1 MADKLPQDPTLNRK
15 MKWEEEKAQV
25 QYDIE
30 RKTLL
35 RLIHVV
41 MTRNKDL
48 YDINA
53 ERHRYHKG

>member
-1 MADKLPQDPTLNRK
+1 MADKLTPENPNQRR
-15 MKWEEEKAQV
+15 MKWEEEKAKV
-25 QYDIE
+25 EYDSE

-35 RLIHVV
+35 RLIDLV

-53 ERHRYHKG
+53 ERRRYHKG

>member
-1 MADKLPQDPTLNRK
+1 MANKPTSDPRR

-25 QYDIE
+25 QYDLE

-35 RLIHVV
+35 RLVNLV
-41 MTRNKDL
+41 MERNKDL

-53 ERHRYHKG
+53 ERRRYHKG

>member
-1 MADKLPQDPTLNRK
+1 MANKSSPDARR

-25 QYDIE
+25 QYDTE

-35 RLIHVV
+35 RLVNMVIA
-41 MTRNKDL
+41 RNKDL
-48 YDINA
+48 YDING

>member
-1 MADKLPQDPTLNRK
+1 MADRLKPEPNTRR
-15 MKWEEEKAQV
+15 MKWEEEKAKV
-25 QYDIE
+25 EYDRE

-35 RLIHVV
+35 RLVDLV

-53 ERHRYHKG
+53 ERRRYHKG